1 MMAGL
6 LQPPNNT
13 VGQLSHYH
21 TILMKHCSLVL
32 CFRLE
37 EIKKTR
43 IDHLASYVSYR
54 YTVLLL
60 HNMIFIFKFKLE
72 YQKVND
78 MS

>member
-37 EIKKTR
+37 EIKK
-43 IDHLASYVSYR
+43 LG
-54 YTVLLL
+54 
-60 HNMIFIFKFKLE
+60 
-72 YQKVND
+72 
-78 MS
+78 